1 MKTSIGL
8 FTCILLFF
16 AVATTT
22 SGVNTQNK
30 SYTSETTASLQTLLD
45 EKIEGYRHLYPEITF
60 LILQGDEEVQAD
72 MMTLGRQLGSQPSSM
87 DYEHTAALREDLM
100 YVSVERIRIM
110 LESQLPSAS
119 LFQVGANQGR
129 KENICVLTINPRW
142 VAADSIIA
150 TTHLLDLPHEVIK
163 NIPRD
168 MRLLPADYLAFVI
181 DHEVYHCLKSMYV
194 GPQLMSHKELWGG
207 YNHFLNELGA
217 DTYALGMHIKTRG
230 EASPFARN
238 ILRIRGMALYS
249 ADPDH
254 LTCNAL
260 KQILDVPV
268 EDITKMSPFEIF
280 DLANSIKDRQLTGHD
295 AYMQYLAS
303 AVQAMEDIGMEEYIS
318 DDLLMK
324 LRGIQAD
331 PEQVKKL
338 VTNTLDCLTDL
349 SGGQLG
355 P

>member
-8 FTCILLFF
+8 FTCILF
-16 AVATTT
+16 ALAVTTTT
-22 SGVNTQNK
+22 SGVNAQNK
-30 SYTSETTASLQTLLD
+30 SYTPEKTASLQALLD
-45 EKIEGYRHLYPEITF
+45 EKIEDYRHLYPEITF
-60 LILQGDEEVQAD
+60 LILQGDEELPAD
-72 MMTLGRQLGSQPSSM
+72 MTTLNRQLGSQPSSM

-119 LFQVGANQGR
+119 LFEAGANQGR
-129 KENICVLTINPRW
+129 KENVCVLTFNPRW

-150 TTHLLDLPHEVIK
+150 TSHLLDLPQEILSK
-163 NIPRD
+163 IPQD
-168 MRLLPADYLAFVI
+168 MRLLPADYLGFVI

-217 DTYALGMHIKTRG
+217 DAYALGMHIKTRG
-230 EASPFARN
+230 DVSPFARN

-260 KQILDVPV
+260 KQILDVPI

-280 DLANSIKDRQLTGHD
+280 DLANTIKHLQLTGHD

-303 AVQAMEDIGMEEYIS
+303 AVQAMKDIGMEEYIS
-318 DDLLMK
+318 DDLLKK
-324 LRGIQAD
+324 LKGMHAD
-331 PEQVKKL
+331 PEQVKDL
-338 VTNTLDCLTDL
+338 VTNTLHCLTDL
-349 SGGQLG
+349 SGGRLS